1 MEDKMYCFYLK
12 TNRTVCVLGNDFQ
25 MEYDKII
32 VIKDRKIIATF
43 VIDNIEGFIVKDV
56 EGKE

>member
-1 MEDKMYCFYLK
+1 
-12 TNRTVCVLGNDFQ
+12 

-32 VIKDRKIIATF
+32 VIKDRKIKATF